1 MLMLRAAGM
10 FLVALGCIW
19 VLQGFGLLHWP
30 ADSFMLGERQWALR
44 GGAMVLAGAILIA
57 LPRWLRRD

>member
-1 MLMLRAAGM
+1 MLRAAGM

-19 VLQGFGLLHWP
+19 ALQGFGLLHWP

-44 GGAMVLAGAILIA
+44 GGAMVLAGALLIG
-57 LPRWLRRD
+57 LPRLLRRD

>member
-19 VLQGFGLLHWP
+19 ALQGVGVLHWP
-30 ADSFMLGERQWALR
+30 ADSFMRGERQWALR
-44 GGAMVLAGAILIA
+44 GGAMILAGSL
-57 LPRWLRRD
+57 LLWLAARRRRG

>member
-1 MLMLRAAGM
+1 M

>member
-1 MLMLRAAGM
+1 M

-19 VLQGFGLLHWP
+19 ALQGFGLLHWP
-30 ADSFMLGERQWALR
+30 ADSFMLGERQWAFR
-44 GGAMVLAGAILIA
+44 GGAMVLAGAILIG

>member
-19 VLQGFGLLHWP
+19 ALQGFGLLHWP

-44 GGAMVLAGAILIA
+44 GGAMVLAGAILIW
-57 LPRWLRRD
+57 LPRLLRRR